1 MPRELE
7 YVIHEKKEKG
17 HKRNKDN
24 SQEKVRPYGRKIFL
38 NVIILKTIFG
48 SFKIEHD
55 FVNPVSMPRE
65 VERPMRK

>member
-7 YVIHEKKEKG
+7 YVMHEKKEKE

-24 SQEKVRPYGRKIFL
+24 SQEKVRLYGRKIFL

-48 SFKIEHD
+48 SFNIEHELLLEKS
-55 FVNPVSMPRE
+55 F
-65 VERPMRK
+65 